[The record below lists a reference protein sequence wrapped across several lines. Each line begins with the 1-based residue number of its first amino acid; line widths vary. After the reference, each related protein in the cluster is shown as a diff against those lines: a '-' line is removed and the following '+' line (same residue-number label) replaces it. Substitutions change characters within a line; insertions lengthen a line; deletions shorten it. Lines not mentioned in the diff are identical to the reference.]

1 MWQEIPSLQMY
12 KEETRQHEWERPAK
26 SQRLTIPA
34 VGGVL
39 VNLYELTFE
48 GEANPRSRLLHG
60 RTSADAQGQQKELGS
75 RRCHG
80 NRHAGSPQRSKSGQK
95 RRGMNYYYRVPHEKY
110 ETWKEKDRRE
120 TLVFSDL
127 SDQKFGLQPSEETYG
142 FGSREQN
149 PNLHT
154 CSGKY
159 DRPITYLK
167 CYCSEV
173 CVKTV

>member
-1 MWQEIPSLQMY
+1 MLNSHTQYPPFVSSVALFDMWQEIPSLQMY
-12 KEETRQHEWERPAK
+12 KEETRQHELVCASGK
-26 SQRLTIPA
+26 DQRKVRGMTIPA

-60 RTSADAQGQQKELGS
+60 RTSADAEGQQKELGS

-110 ETWKEKDRRE
+110 ET
-120 TLVFSDL
+120 
-127 SDQKFGLQPSEETYG
+127 
-142 FGSREQN
+142 
-149 PNLHT
+149 
-154 CSGKY
+154 
-159 DRPITYLK
+159 
-167 CYCSEV
+167 
-173 CVKTV
+173 